1 MKVAEAY
8 ENLERIITYGFL
20 SARVSFQG
28 HDLLIKNISDKEY
41 QQMLMFCSDKNSVKL
56 NLFNLAY
63 CTISIDG
70 VNLLED
76 RNENIREIMRF
87 YQRSSALFIIKIVDA
102 INELNYTYLDS
113 LDFLEGFSYSPR
125 SRHLWTIV
133 DPYDRSSY
141 TGIRGLDVLGI
152 NSVVE
157 NWISINKRL
166 DEEQAYGR
174 DLNNTVLIVGA
185 SNYKSAKMLSKN
197 YEAHTQE
204 LNELREEIC
213 KYGYDR
219 KRVAENEKK
228 RDAWTAPLDS
238 REDLVKE
245 LYRQMTGDKD
255 KHDLY
260 IDKWIANQKEKAER
274 AQESVREKQEAFRK
288 KMESTDIDLLEPSKP
303 ISSQELNRLLE
314 QKKNSENKV
323 YTGSAEEE
331 IKDRVLKKIST
342 KIIRPEIKDLVNG

>member
-20 SARVSFQG
+20 SVRLSFKG

-41 QQMLMFCSDKNSVKL
+41 QQMLMFCSDKDSLKI

-70 VNLLED
+70 VNLLEN
-76 RNENIREIMRF
+76 RNDNIRDTVKF
-87 YQRSSALFIIKIVDA
+87 YKQASALFIVKVIDA

-113 LDFLEGFSYSPR
+113 LNFLEGFSYSPR
-125 SRHLWTIV
+125 SRYLWSV
-133 DPYDRSSY
+133 LNPYDRSTF
-141 TGIRGLDVLGI
+141 TGIRGLDVIGI

-157 NWISINKRL
+157 NWVSINKRL
-166 DEEQAYGR
+166 DDEQEYGR
-174 DLNNTVLIVGA
+174 SLNNTVLIVGA

-197 YEAHTQE
+197 YENHTQE

-219 KRVAENEKK
+219 KRIAENEKK
-228 RDAWTAPLDS
+228 REDWTAPLDS
-238 REDLVKE
+238 REDLVRE

-260 IDKWIANQKEKAER
+260 IDKWIANQKERAER
-274 AQESVREKQEAFRK
+274 AQASVREKQEAFRK
-288 KMESTDIDLLEPSKP
+288 KMETTDIDLLEPSKP
-303 ISSQELNRLLE
+303 ISSAELNRLLE
-314 QKKNSENKV
+314 QKK
-323 YTGSAEEE
+323 SAENNSYTNNAEAE

-342 KIIRPEIKDLVNG
+342 KIIRPEIKDFST